1 MIAAVVIFWLCTF
14 ALVHSYLLYPLLVRF
29 LGRNIKETPK
39 RKPSYQDLPEMFI
52 LMAVY
57 NEEAVIEQKLQTIL
71 NATYPKDKLRIIIG
85 SDKSTDATDT
95 IIQAYA
101 DKDPRIDLQRF
112 ESRTG
117 KIGIINQLYKNVGP
131 LPGSILVM
139 TDANAMFEEDL
150 LLQLAMPFD
159 DSKVGLV
166 AANILNSGVR
176 EDGISHHE
184 KTYIQ
189 GENRTKYLEG
199 ELWGCMMGA
208 FGACYA
214 MRAELYRP
222 VPAGFKVDDF
232 YISMKVLEQ
241 GFKAIK
247 SVDAICYEDVSNE
260 ITEEF
265 RRKVRISSGN
275 FQNLAVFYKM
285 LWPGRGAVSFAFL
298 SHKVLRWLGP
308 YFMLGA
314 FFSALY
320 LSQVNVFYAVA
331 FILQNMLLLILPIEW
346 LCRRS
351 GVHFIPLRFVTYFY
365 YMNLALLA
373 GSIKYIKGDRQ
384 NVWEPTKR
392 NH

>member
-1 MIAAVVIFWLCTF
+1 MIAATLIFWLC
-14 ALVHSYLLYPLLVRF
+14 ALAIVHSYVLYPLLLRL
-29 LGRNIKETPK
+29 LGRNIKPK
-39 RKPSYQDLPEMFI
+39 PVVKPSYTDLPEMFI

-57 NEEAVIEQKLQTIL
+57 NEEAVIEQKLNSIL
-71 NATYPKDKLRIIIG
+71 NATYPTDKLRVIIG
-85 SDKSTDATDT
+85 SDDSTDGTDA
-95 IIQAYA
+95 IIESFVT
-101 DKDPRIDLQRF
+101 KDPRISLQRF
-112 ESRTG
+112 EARTG
-117 KIGIINQLYKNVGP
+117 KIGIINQLYRNLGP
-131 LPGSILVM
+131 LPGSLLVM
-139 TDANAMFEEDL
+139 TDANVLFEEDL
-150 LLQLAMPFD
+150 LLQLAQPFD
-159 DSKVGLV
+159 DEKVGLV
-166 AANILNSGVR
+166 GANILNSGVR
-176 EDGISHHE
+176 SDGISHHE

-214 MRAELYRP
+214 MRAELYKP
-222 VPAGFKVDDF
+222 VPSGFKVDDF
-232 YISMKVLEQ
+232 YISMNVLEQ
-241 GFKAIK
+241 GYKSIKALNA
-247 SVDAICYEDVSNE
+247 VCYEDVSNE

-308 YFMLGA
+308 YFMMGA

-331 FILQNMLLLILPIEW
+331 FILQNLLLLILPIEW
-346 LCRRS
+346 LCRRI
-351 GVHFIPLRFVTYFY
+351 GVHSIPLRFVTYFY

-392 NH
+392 NR